1 MAAMVLSHRPVPN
14 VWYVDPVQERKGG
27 EKMTDLITFEMP
39 RTERVIQGSGAVR
52 RLAGELDQRGLSRAL
67 VVTGQSVSSSPAFT
81 ALITDL
87 GDRVV
92 DVFTQVKAHNP
103 IAVLMDLIER
113 VRASEADVLIGIG
126 GGSPIDAAKL
136 AALGVAE
143 NVASAE
149 ELAEFAVQFEYP
161 NTVRIKPLTAK
172 SMPTIAVPTTLSA
185 AEWDGFAGSVD
196 HERDLK
202 LVTAYLDL
210 TPVTVILD
218 PEFASHTPRD
228 LWAQTGVR
236 AVDHAVE
243 IWYAKNAHPYATWLA
258 TGALSIL
265 ARNLPRSAAD
275 PDDHDAALQCQIA
288 AWMSI
293 TGVHNVS
300 LGLSHAIGHQLG
312 ALGIPHGVTS
322 CIMLPH
328 VMRFLEPVTQEQQI
342 SMAAVLADAQGDRA
356 DASAADRIERLL
368 DELGVPRRV
377 SDYGI
382 PRDKMP
388 GVASAALGD
397 IVVRES
403 PRPVDETVINE
414 LLETVW

>member
-1 MAAMVLSHRPVPN
+1 MDVR
-14 VWYVDPVQERKGG
+14 
-27 EKMTDLITFEMP
+27 TFEMP
-39 RTERVIQGSGAVR
+39 RTERVIQGPGAVGQ
-52 RLAGELDQRGLSRAL
+52 LAAELDQRGLSRAL
-67 VVTGQSVSSSPAFT
+67 IVTGNSVSSTDAFA
-81 ALITDL
+81 ALVEDL

-92 DVFTQVKAHNP
+92 AMFTGVKAHNP
-103 IAVLMDLIER
+103 TAILMDLIEL
-113 VRASEADVLIGIG
+113 VRASDADVLIGIG

-143 NVASAE
+143 DVSSAE
-149 ELAEFAVQFEYP
+149 ELADLAVQFEYP
-161 NTVRIKPLTAK
+161 DIVRIKPLTGTPG
-172 SMPTIAVPTTLSA
+172 PTIAVPTTLSA

-202 LVTAYLDL
+202 LITAYLAI
-210 TPVTVILD
+210 TPITVILD

-236 AVDHAVE
+236 ALDHAVE
-243 IWYAKNAHPYATWLA
+243 TAYAKNAHPYTTCLA
-258 TGALSIL
+258 NGALGIL
-265 ARNLPRSAAD
+265 AENLPRSVAD
-275 PDDHDAALQCQIA
+275 PQDYEAALQCQIA

-312 ALGIPHGVTS
+312 AVGIPHGVTS

-328 VMRFLEPVTQEQQI
+328 VMRFLEPVTQEQQA
-342 SMAAVLADAQGDRA
+342 SMAVVLAEAQGDTE
-356 DASAADRIERLL
+356 DGASAADLMERLF
-368 DELGVPRRV
+368 DQLGVPRRV
-377 SDYGI
+377 SDYGV
-382 PRDKMP
+382 PRDKMA

-403 PRPVDETVINE
+403 PRKVDERAIND

>member
-1 MAAMVLSHRPVPN
+1 MGT
-14 VWYVDPVQERKGG
+14 DT
-27 EKMTDLITFEMP
+27 MTELITFEMP
-39 RTERVIQGSGAVR
+39 RTERVIQGPGAVGQI
-52 RLAGELDQRGLSRAL
+52 AAELDQRRLSRAL
-67 VVTGQSVSSSPAFT
+67 VVTGQSVNSSPPFAAF
-81 ALITDL
+81 IEDL

-92 DVFTQVKAHNP
+92 SVFSEVKAHNP

-113 VRASEADVLIGIG
+113 VHASEADVLIGIG

-136 AALGVAE
+136 AALGAAE
-143 NVASAE
+143 NVSSAE
-149 ELAEFAVQFEYP
+149 ELADFAIKFEYP
-161 NTVRIKPLTAK
+161 DSVRIKSLTAT
-172 SMPTIAVPTTLSA
+172 SMPSIAVPTTLSA

-196 HERDLK
+196 HARDLK
-202 LVTAYLDL
+202 LVTAYLEL

-236 AVDHAVE
+236 ALDHAVE
-243 IWYAKNAHPYATWLA
+243 IAYAKNAHPYTTWLA

-265 ARNLPRSAAD
+265 ARNLPRSVAD
-275 PDDHDAALQCQIA
+275 PENHEAALQCQVA

-312 ALGIPHGVTS
+312 ALGVPHGVTS

-328 VMRFLEPVTQEQQI
+328 VMRFLEPVTGAQQA
-342 SMAAVLADAQGDRA
+342 SMAAVLAEVQGDGN
-356 DASAADRIERLL
+356 DMSAADRIERLL

-377 SDYGI
+377 SDYGVS
-382 PRDKMP
+382 RDKMA

-397 IVVRES
+397 IVVRAS
-403 PRPVDETVINE
+403 PRPVDENVIYE

>member
-1 MAAMVLSHRPVPN
+1 
-14 VWYVDPVQERKGG
+14 
-27 EKMTDLITFEMP
+27 MP
-39 RTERVIQGSGAVR
+39 RTERVVQGPGAVG
-52 RLAGELDQRGLSRAL
+52 RLAAELDQRGLSRAL
-67 VVTGQSVSSSPAFT
+67 VVTGHSVSSSPAFA
-81 ALITDL
+81 ALMENL

-92 DVFTQVKAHNP
+92 SVFSGVKAHNP
-103 IAVLMDLIER
+103 IAVLMDLIAR
-113 VRASEADVLIGIG
+113 VGASKADVLIGIG

-143 NVASAE
+143 NVSSAE
-149 ELAEFAVQFEYP
+149 ELADFAVHFEYP
-161 NTVRIKPLTAK
+161 DIVRIRSLTARP
-172 SMPTIAVPTTLSA
+172 MPTVAIPTTLSA

-202 LVTAYLDL
+202 LVTAYAEL

-218 PEFASHTPRD
+218 PELASHTPRD

-236 AVDHAVE
+236 AIDHAVE
-243 IWYAKNAHPYATWLA
+243 IAYAKNAHPYTTWLA
-258 TGALSIL
+258 NGALSIL
-265 ARNLPRSAAD
+265 ARNLPASASD
-275 PDDHDAALQCQIA
+275 PENYDAALQCQIA

-328 VMRFLEPVTQEQQI
+328 VMRFLEPVTQEQQA
-342 SMAAVLADAQGDRA
+342 SMAAVLAEVQGDGE
-356 DASAADRIERLL
+356 DASAADRIERLI

-382 PRDKMP
+382 PADKMA

-403 PRPVDETVINE
+403 PRKVDEKVIYE